1 MYLLHFHLRDTFAT
15 FSLQSWENNLVFY
28 GINIMKDEEHNP
40 DLITGRVSTSPIY
53 LILSQKKTKWQKIQR
68 EKIEWCMYLVRWGRY
83 WKSAWVSPAMCL
95 FWGWSG
101 HIQVQDQWSCSFV
114 HVFIPFFCLFIY
126 MMFGANL
133 ETPVTEKSVW
143 VFLILFYFFLTVIP
157 ICLFWFAQS
166 SLRRFLTT
174 LVWAGSNVRGAKP
187 VTVYFGKYEDKEEV
201 LRQVNQ
207 MCKPNLEMISF

>member
-1 MYLLHFHLRDTFAT
+1 MF
-15 FSLQSWENNLVFY
+15 
-28 GINIMKDEEHNP
+28 
-40 DLITGRVSTSPIY
+40 
-53 LILSQKKTKWQKIQR
+53 LS
-68 EKIEWCMYLVRWGRY
+68 
-83 WKSAWVSPAMCL
+83 
-95 FWGWSG
+95 WGWSG

-126 MMFGANL
+126 MIFGANL

-201 LRQVNQ
+201 LRQVNCHECPQ
-207 MCKPNLEMISF
+207 LPKWLGNLMSCQPDEQTPIWSWSPLNRYFLAQCNHIPSISV